1 MAGSTK
7 NPSFL
12 VPHTHERFF
21 VSLRGSGN
29 PILERH
35 WMIMADSKTFET
47 RDPEFQAKVRDS
59 FERQGLMKHLGAQL
73 SELRPGH
80 CEIRV
85 PFRDELSQQHG
96 YFHAGVTGAI
106 ADSAAG
112 YPAFSLMPPGCSAL
126 SVEYKLNLLAP
137 AQGQLLI
144 ARAQVIRSGRTLT
157 VARADVFVVKDGVED
172 LCATFLS
179 TIMVLAGKLDR

>member
-1 MAGSTK
+1 
-7 NPSFL
+7 
-12 VPHTHERFF
+12 
-21 VSLRGSGN
+21 
-29 PILERH
+29 
-35 WMIMADSKTFET
+35 MIMADSKTFET

-112 YPAFSLMPPGCSAL
+112 YAAFSLMPPGCSVL